1 MFFCARIQ
9 RIPVTLWLVVCAFS
23 ISSFSYA
30 QAPQAMTISHGK
42 EVSLEYTL
50 RLADKKVVDTNVA
63 AEPLVFTQGSQQ
75 IIPGLE
81 KRLEG
86 MSVGQEK
93 QVVVTPEE
101 GYGPVNPQAIME
113 IPKEKLP
120 SGPLQVG
127 QVLEGQDPTGNPMYA
142 KVTEVRDTTAILDLN
157 HPLAGQTLYF
167 DVKVLDIKEGIVP
180 KAE

>member
-1 MFFCARIQ
+1 MSLRARIQ
-9 RIPVTLWLVVCAFS
+9 RVPVILWLVMCVLN
-23 ISSFSYA
+23 ISSFGYA
-30 QAPQAMTISHGK
+30 QSPSAMTISQGK

-63 AEPLVFTQGSQQ
+63 AEPLVFTQGLKQ

-86 MSVGQEK
+86 MAVGQEK

-101 GYGPVNPQAIME
+101 GYGPVNPQAIIE
-113 IPKEKLP
+113 VPKEQLP
-120 SGPLQVG
+120 GESLKVG
-127 QVLEGQDPTGNPMYA
+127 QVLEGRDPTGGPMYA
-142 KVTEVRDTTAILDLN
+142 KVTEIRDKTAILDLN

-167 DVKVLDIKEGIVP
+167 EVKVLDIKEGNTP
-180 KAE
+180 